1 MVKTKQHKTK
11 TKTKTNKRIIHFI
24 IASTRMNNN
33 NLFLEIK
40 ELLNNVF
47 SELKFSMDYIR

>member
-11 TKTKTNKRIIHFI
+11 TKTKTNKRVINCIIVC
-24 IASTRMNNN
+24 TRMNNN

-47 SELKFSMDYIR
+47 SGLKFSMDYIR